1 MALNEKGQE
10 LFLEKWNKKQK
21 RIQLDPEHINKR
33 TRGTAR
39 KELARTTTFLT
50 AMQTHSSQTDDYLI
64 YHHRTFIQQ

>member
-33 TRGTAR
+33 ARGTAR
-39 KELARTTTFLT
+39 KELAFLT
-50 AMQTHSSQTDDYLI
+50 AMQTHCSQTDDYLI